1 MALAYQP
8 LPMRDGADSERG
20 LAGVSTLPLRV
31 GVIGP
36 HPPYRGGI
44 AQFTEQFSR
53 ALLKAGVPVERVSFY
68 RQYPTFLFPGKSQEI
83 PTGSSVD
90 SSLESTVA
98 GQLQTSQPNR
108 LLDSINPFS
117 WRKTADHLIDAHVT
131 DVSIM
136 HWMPFF
142 ALSHASIARRLR
154 RSGVCVTAIVHNAN
168 PHERQP
174 FAVPLTRLFLS
185 QCDRIVALSETVKR
199 DIIAMGIT
207 TAVDV
212 RPHPVYD
219 QFGPIMERDEAR
231 RQIGLAPSEASKQPL
246 LLFFGMVRRYKGLD
260 VLLDAMTRMT
270 AKPLLMVA
278 GEWYEDRKKA
288 ESFIQAHGLSDRVM
302 IRDTY
307 IPDEEVATLFSAAD
321 AVVQP
326 YRSATQSGVVQTA
339 FHFGRPVVV
348 TGVGGLPEMVRHGE
362 DGLIVAP
369 EDSQALAAAL
379 DDLLTGNTCVKLAEG
394 ALRARERHSWS
405 AFIEPFLNSSS

>member
-1 MALAYQP
+1 
-8 LPMRDGADSERG
+8 MREGSGTEKVHPRVVDS
-20 LAGVSTLPLRV
+20 TPRV

-53 ALLKAGVPVERVSFY
+53 ALLKAGVPIEPISFS
-68 RQYPTFLFPGKSQEI
+68 RQYPSLFFPGKSQEI
-83 PTGSSVD
+83 PAGTLVEASGQQGGT
-90 SSLESTVA
+90 LEGPSPA
-98 GQLQTSQPNR
+98 R

-117 WRKTADHLIDAHVT
+117 WRKTADHLIQAGVS
-131 DVSIM
+131 DVAIM

-142 ALSHASIARRLR
+142 APAYATIARRLR
-154 RSGVCVTAIVHNAN
+154 RAGVRVTAIVHNAN

-174 FAVPLTRLFLS
+174 FAVPLTRWFLS
-185 QCDRIVALSETVKR
+185 NCDRIVALSETVKR
-199 DIIAMGIT
+199 DIVAMRGT
-207 TAVDV
+207 VDVDV

-219 QFGPIMERDEAR
+219 QFGPIIEQNEAR
-231 RQIGLAPSEASKQPL
+231 KHIGLPSKSVSGQPL
-246 LLFFGMVRRYKGLD
+246 LLFFGLIRRYKGLD
-260 VLLDAMTRMT
+260 VLLDAMTRMKE
-270 AKPLLMVA
+270 KPFLQVA
-278 GEWYEDRKKA
+278 GEWYEDRAEA
-288 ESFIQAHGLSDRVM
+288 ESFIAAHGLSEQVI

-307 IPDEEVATLFSAAD
+307 IPDNEVAALFSAAD

-369 EDSQALAAAL
+369 EDPDALAAAL
-379 DDLLTGNTCVKLAEG
+379 DDLLTGDTQAKLAEG
-394 ALRARERHSWS
+394 ALRARERHSWP
-405 AFIEPFLNSSS
+405 AFIEPFLKHSS

>member
-1 MALAYQP
+1 MPILMNAN
-8 LPMRDGADSERG
+8 
-20 LAGVSTLPLRV
+20 
-31 GVIGP
+31 
-36 HPPYRGGI
+36 H
-44 AQFTEQFSR
+44 
-53 ALLKAGVPVERVSFY
+53 LLFHRPVC
-68 RQYPTFLFPGKSQEI
+68 
-83 PTGSSVD
+83 
-90 SSLESTVA
+90 SLV
-98 GQLQTSQPNR
+98 N
-108 LLDSINPFS
+108 
-117 WRKTADHLIDAHVT
+117 
-131 DVSIM
+131 
-136 HWMPFF
+136 
-142 ALSHASIARRLR
+142 
-154 RSGVCVTAIVHNAN
+154 VTALW
-168 PHERQP
+168 PS
-174 FAVPLTRLFLS
+174 LK
-185 QCDRIVALSETVKR
+185 TVKR

-288 ESFIQAHGLSDRVM
+288 ESFIQVHGLSDRVM